1 MNYKALSN
9 NVLRLICLQLLL
21 RRKIVFKNKN
31 VLSVLIFS
39 VLTLIFIVTLSK
51 TASAN
56 NWPSAGSF
64 DLIKSSCSSGPDQYQ
79 ELTRLKSEIAVAGT
93 VNQAREMALAPT
105 DGAIDALKNARA
117 IMPFSDDLRTAE
129 TRLSDARSRIIVA
142 SSQEQ
147 VADEFSGMMLAGL
160 DNDRAAQVNVGK
172 ESCNYSTGEI
182 IAIVVGLIL
191 GIIPGLILLVV
202 LC

>member
-1 MNYKALSN
+1 MLIQS
-9 NVLRLICLQLLL
+9 RLAWHCLLHLLL
-21 RRKIVFKNKN
+21 KRGIVSKNKN
-31 VLSVLIFS
+31 ALSVFIVSALAL
-39 VLTLIFIVTLSK
+39 VTIVTLSK
-51 TASAN
+51 TASASI
-56 NWPSAGSF
+56 WPSTGSWEV
-64 DLIKSSCSSGPDQYQ
+64 IKAACPTGPDQYQ
-79 ELTRLKSEIAVAGT
+79 KISQLKHEIAAAEN

-105 DGAIDALKNARA
+105 DGAIDAIQNALA
-117 IMPFSDDLRTAE
+117 IAPFSDDLRTAE

-160 DNDRAAQVNVGK
+160 DDDSLAHVNVGK
-172 ESCNYSTGEI
+172 VGCNYSTGET
-182 IAIVVGLIL
+182 IAIVIGLIL